1 MSFVGDLAFSDQR
14 ALEQDAAENPATAA
28 PEPGFWDGGFD
39 AVGGGLA
46 RGSFEAATAVQAG
59 FNNLWISGLDTA
71 AGILLPE
78 PRSGG
83 TPNVTGA
90 ERTFREDQS
99 AANAEMITSLRPSA
113 ETSGLAAQII
123 SEVSA
128 VIPRTVGGFVAAG
141 PVGGAIAAGGPAGYS
156 GEIVAESEGIDPG
169 TARVKGLIDAAT
181 YGVGAVLPA
190 ARIMKSVLPD
200 LAVTTAAN
208 VGLGVASRG
217 GTAALLEAN
226 GYAQQAQQYKAL
238 DSTGLMVDAVL
249 GAAFWGVGR
258 GFRPAAADVD
268 ASLAA
273 NNGLHHQN
281 GTAPGTPTD
290 PRSSVSHQNALD
302 QAIAQLSRGEPVN
315 VGPMLEGATFIRSDR
330 IGPEKQFL
338 RQQAEQEVFSTAR
351 AELEPIAAAGLPNVK
366 DLRTELAGLKRSLDG
381 LDASYRDT
389 AKSFQRQGMTR
400 KQAERATRDSIAEQR
415 QTAETRSGEIEQSLA
430 GNRAA
435 ERAGAELAQI
445 NRGETPGRLEPQVQQ
460 RADEMGS
467 GFKRSALAR
476 GVSPDHGAALMKLAG
491 KELET
496 LLRQGGHKVDELAV
510 RAPDQEVPAVAPAKA
525 PEPALVVDG
534 AAAARPDAAPTIEQ
548 TAPMPAPAERGTA
561 PEAVADPLANID
573 QALPDLVNSIMS
585 GERDVQI
592 PTGLLNED
600 GSAATVSAREL
611 LNQADADIARAKNDS
626 NGFLAAALCALRFGN

>member
-1 MSFVGDLAFSDQR
+1 MSFVGDFAFSDQR
-14 ALEQDAAENPATAA
+14 ALEQEAAQNPATTS
-28 PEPGFWDGGFD
+28 PEPGFWDGGLD
-39 AVGGGLA
+39 AVGSGLA
-46 RGSFEAATAVQAG
+46 RGSFEAAGSIQAG
-59 FNNLWISGLDTA
+59 FNNLWIAGLDTA
-71 AGILLPE
+71 ASILLPE
-78 PRSGG
+78 PRNGG
-83 TPNVTGA
+83 EANVTES

-99 AANAEMITSLRPSA
+99 AANAALITSLRPSA

-181 YGVGAVLPA
+181 YSIGAVLPA

-200 LAVTTAAN
+200 LAATTAAN
-208 VGLGVASRG
+208 VGLGIASRG

-226 GYAQQAQQYKAL
+226 GYTQQAQQYKAL
-238 DSTGLMVDAVL
+238 DGTGLMVDAVL

-268 ASLAA
+268 AGLAA

-290 PRSSVSHQNALD
+290 PRSSVAHQNALD
-302 QAIAQLSRGEPVN
+302 QAIAQLGRGEPVN
-315 VGPMLEGATFIRSDR
+315 VGALMDGATFIRSDR

-338 RQQAEQEVFSTAR
+338 RKQAEQEVFSTAR

-366 DLRTELAGLKRSLDG
+366 DLRTELDSLKRSRDG
-381 LDASYRDT
+381 LDATYRDT

-400 KQAERATRDSIAEQR
+400 KQAERATRDSVAEQR
-415 QTAETRSGEIEQSLA
+415 QAAQSRSDEIELSLA

-445 NRGETPGRLEPQVQQ
+445 SRGEIPARLEPHVQQ
-460 RADEMGS
+460 RAKEMES
-467 GFKRSALAR
+467 GFQQSALAR
-476 GVSPDHGAALMKLAG
+476 GVSPDHGAALMRLAG

-496 LLRQGGHKVDELAV
+496 LLRQAGHTVEEPTVRVSDE
-510 RAPDQEVPAVAPAKA
+510 EVTAPAPA
-525 PEPALVVDG
+525 RSTSSEPLVDG
-534 AAAARPDAAPTIEQ
+534 AALARPDASPQLEQVPAAPGEH
-548 TAPMPAPAERGTA
+548 APV
-561 PEAVADPLANID
+561 PESIADPLANID
-573 QALPDLVNSIMS
+573 QALPDLMNSILS

-592 PTGLLNED
+592 PTGLMNED
-600 GSAATVSAREL
+600 GSVATASARDL

-626 NGFLAAALCALRFGN
+626 KGFLAAAVCALRFGN

>member
-1 MSFVGDLAFSDQR
+1 MSFVGDLAFNDQR
-14 ALEQDAAENPATAA
+14 ALEQDAAENPATSA

-39 AVGGGLA
+39 AIGTGLA
-46 RGSFEAATAVQAG
+46 RGSFEAATSVQAG
-59 FNNLWISGLDTA
+59 FSNLWISGLDAA
-71 AGILLPE
+71 AGVLLPE
-78 PRSGG
+78 PRGGG

-90 ERTFREDQS
+90 ERAFREDQS
-99 AANAEMITSLRPSA
+99 AANAELITSLRPSA
-113 ETSGLAAQII
+113 ETSGMAAQII
-123 SEVSA
+123 GEVSA
-128 VIPRTVGGFVAAG
+128 VIPRTVGGFVMAG

-169 TARVKGLIDAAT
+169 TARVKGMIDAAT

-190 ARIMKSVLPD
+190 ARILKSVIPD

-208 VGLGVASRG
+208 VGLGIASRG
-217 GTAALLEAN
+217 GTAALLKAN
-226 GYAQQAQQYKAL
+226 GYTQQAQQYKAL

-268 ASLAA
+268 AGLAA

-290 PRSSVSHQNALD
+290 PRSSVAHQNALD

-315 VGPMLEGATFIRSDR
+315 VGALMDGATFIRSDR
-330 IGPEKQFL
+330 IGPQKQFL
-338 RQQAEQEVFSTAR
+338 RQQAEQEVFSGAR
-351 AELEPIAAAGLPNVK
+351 AELEPIAASGLPNVK
-366 DLRTELAGLKRSLDG
+366 DLRTELQGLKRSLDG
-381 LDASYRDT
+381 LDATYRDT
-389 AKSFQRQGMTR
+389 AKSFQRQGMSR

-415 QTAETRSGEIEQSLA
+415 QTAQTRSGEIEQSLA

-445 NRGETPGRLEPQVQQ
+445 NRGEVPARLEPQVQQ
-460 RADEMGS
+460 RADEMGN

-496 LLRQGGHKVDELAV
+496 LLRQGGHKFDEPGV
-510 RAPDQEVPAVAPAKA
+510 RPPAEETPAVAPVRVPELA
-525 PEPALVVDG
+525 PVVDG
-534 AAAARPDAAPTIEQ
+534 AASARSDAAPAPEQ
-548 TAPMPAPAERGTA
+548 VAPGPAERSSTPDA
-561 PEAVADPLANID
+561 LADPLANID
-573 QALPDLVNSIMS
+573 QALPDLVSSIMS

-600 GSAATVSAREL
+600 GTAVTVSARDL
-611 LNQADADIARAKNDS
+611 LNQADAEIVRAKNDS
-626 NGFLAAALCALRFGN
+626 KGFLAAALCALRFGN

>member
-1 MSFVGDLAFSDQR
+1 MSFVGDLAFNDQR
-14 ALEQDAAENPATAA
+14 ALEQDAAANPVTTA
-28 PEPGFWDGGFD
+28 PEPGFWDGGLD
-39 AVGGGLA
+39 AVGSGLA
-46 RGSFEAATAVQAG
+46 RGSFEAATSVQAG
-59 FNNLWISGLDTA
+59 FNNLWISGLDA
-71 AGILLPE
+71 AASVLLPE
-78 PRSGG
+78 PRGGG

-90 ERTFREDQS
+90 ERAFREDQS

-113 ETSGLAAQII
+113 ETSGMAAQII

-141 PVGGAIAAGGPAGYS
+141 PVGGAIAAGAPAGYS

-169 TARVKGLIDAAT
+169 TARVKGMIDAAT

-190 ARIMKSVLPD
+190 ARILKSVVPD

-217 GTAALLEAN
+217 GTSALLEAN
-226 GYAQQAQQYKAL
+226 GYTQQAQQYKAL
-238 DSTGLMVDAVL
+238 DGTGLMVDAVL

-281 GTAPGTPTD
+281 GTAPGTPTN
-290 PRSSVSHQNALD
+290 PHSSVAHQNALD

-315 VGPMLEGATFIRSDR
+315 VAALVDGTTFIRSDR

-338 RQQAEQEVFSTAR
+338 RQQAEQEVFSNAR
-351 AELEPIAAAGLPNVK
+351 AELEPIATAGLPNVK
-366 DLRTELAGLKRSLDG
+366 DLRTELQGLKRSLDG
-381 LDASYRDT
+381 LDATYRDT
-389 AKSFQRQGMTR
+389 AKSFQRQGMSR

-415 QTAETRSGEIEQSLA
+415 QTAETRAGEIEQSLA

-445 NRGETPGRLEPQVQQ
+445 NRGEVPARLEQQVQQ
-460 RADEMGS
+460 RTDEMGN

-496 LLRQGGHKVDELAV
+496 LLRQGGHKVDEPAV
-510 RAPDQEVPAVAPAKA
+510 RPSAEEVQAAASVKAVEQAPIA
-525 PEPALVVDG
+525 DG
-534 AAAARPDAAPTIEQ
+534 APAARPDAAPRTEQ
-548 TAPMPAPAERGTA
+548 ADPTPAPAERVEA
-561 PEAVADPLANID
+561 PEALADPLANID
-573 QALPDLVNSIMS
+573 QALPDLMNSIMS
-585 GERDVQI
+585 GERDLQI

-611 LNQADADIARAKNDS
+611 LNQADADIARAQNDS
-626 NGFLAAALCALRFGN
+626 KGFLAAALCALRFGN

>member
-1 MSFVGDLAFSDQR
+1 M
-14 ALEQDAAENPATAA
+14 
-28 PEPGFWDGGFD
+28 
-39 AVGGGLA
+39 
-46 RGSFEAATAVQAG
+46 
-59 FNNLWISGLDTA
+59 
-71 AGILLPE
+71 
-78 PRSGG
+78 
-83 TPNVTGA
+83 
-90 ERTFREDQS
+90 
-99 AANAEMITSLRPSA
+99 
-113 ETSGLAAQII
+113 
-123 SEVSA
+123 
-128 VIPRTVGGFVAAG
+128 
-141 PVGGAIAAGGPAGYS
+141 
-156 GEIVAESEGIDPG
+156 
-169 TARVKGLIDAAT
+169 IDAAT

-190 ARIMKSVLPD
+190 ARILKSVIPD

-208 VGLGVASRG
+208 VGLGIASRG

-226 GYAQQAQQYKAL
+226 GYTQQAQQYKAL

-268 ASLAA
+268 AGLAA

-290 PRSSVSHQNALD
+290 PRSSVAHQNALD

-315 VGPMLEGATFIRSDR
+315 VGALMDGATFIRSDR
-330 IGPEKQFL
+330 IGPQKQFL
-338 RQQAEQEVFSTAR
+338 RQQAEQEVFSGAR

-366 DLRTELAGLKRSLDG
+366 DLRTELQGLKRSLDG
-381 LDASYRDT
+381 LDATYRDT
-389 AKSFQRQGMTR
+389 AKSFQRQGMSR

-415 QTAETRSGEIEQSLA
+415 QTAQARSGEIEQSLA

-445 NRGETPGRLEPQVQQ
+445 NRGEIPARLEPQVQQ
-460 RADEMGS
+460 RADEMGN

-496 LLRQGGHKVDELAV
+496 LLRQGGRKVDEPVVRPPAEEAPAAAPV
-510 RAPDQEVPAVAPAKA
+510 RAPESSPVIEGAVS
-525 PEPALVVDG
+525 
-534 AAAARPDAAPTIEQ
+534 ARPDSAPAPEQ
-548 TAPMPAPAERGTA
+548 VAPGPAERTSA
-561 PEAVADPLANID
+561 PDALADPLANID
-573 QALPDLVNSIMS
+573 QALPDLVSSIMS

-600 GSAATVSAREL
+600 GSAVTVSARDL
-611 LNQADADIARAKNDS
+611 LNQADAEIVRAKNDS
-626 NGFLAAALCALRFGN
+626 KGFLAAALCALRFGN

>member
-1 MSFVGDLAFSDQR
+1 MSFVGDLAFNDQR
-14 ALEQDAAENPATAA
+14 ALEQDAAENPATSA

-39 AVGGGLA
+39 AIGTGLA
-46 RGSFEAATAVQAG
+46 RGSFEAATSVQAG
-59 FNNLWISGLDTA
+59 FSNLWISGLDAA
-71 AGILLPE
+71 AGVLLPE
-78 PRSGG
+78 PRGG
-83 TPNVTGA
+83 GRPNVTGA
-90 ERTFREDQS
+90 ERAFREDQS
-99 AANAEMITSLRPSA
+99 AANAELITSLRPSA
-113 ETSGLAAQII
+113 ETSGMAAQII
-123 SEVSA
+123 GEVSA
-128 VIPRTVGGFVAAG
+128 VIPRTVGGFVMAG

-169 TARVKGLIDAAT
+169 TARVKGMIDAAT

-190 ARIMKSVLPD
+190 ARILKSVIPD

-208 VGLGVASRG
+208 VGLGIASRG

-226 GYAQQAQQYKAL
+226 GYTQQAQQYKAL

-268 ASLAA
+268 AGLSA

-290 PRSSVSHQNALD
+290 PRSSVAHQNALD

-315 VGPMLEGATFIRSDR
+315 VGALMDGATFIRGDR
-330 IGPEKQFL
+330 IGPQKQFL
-338 RQQAEQEVFSTAR
+338 RQQAEQEVFSGAR

-366 DLRTELAGLKRSLDG
+366 DLRTELQGLKRSLDG
-381 LDASYRDT
+381 LDATYRDT
-389 AKSFQRQGMTR
+389 AKRFQRQGMSR
-400 KQAERATRDSIAEQR
+400 KQAERATRDNIAEQR
-415 QTAETRSGEIEQSLA
+415 QTAQARSGEIEQSLA
-430 GNRAA
+430 DNRAA

-445 NRGETPGRLEPQVQQ
+445 NRGEIPARLEPQVQQ
-460 RADEMGS
+460 RADEMGN

-496 LLRQGGHKVDELAV
+496 LLRQGGHKVDEPVV
-510 RAPDQEVPAVAPAKA
+510 RPPAEETPAVAPVRVPELA
-525 PEPALVVDG
+525 PVVDG
-534 AAAARPDAAPTIEQ
+534 AASARSDAAPAPEQ
-548 TAPMPAPAERGTA
+548 VAPGPAERSSTPDA
-561 PEAVADPLANID
+561 LADPLANID

-600 GSAATVSAREL
+600 GTAVTVSARDL
-611 LNQADADIARAKNDS
+611 LNQADAEIVRAKNDS
-626 NGFLAAALCALRFGN
+626 KGFLAAALCALRFGN

>member
-1 MSFVGDLAFSDQR
+1 MSFVGDLAFNDQR
-14 ALEQDAAENPATAA
+14 ALEQDAAENPATSA

-39 AVGGGLA
+39 AIGTGLA
-46 RGSFEAATAVQAG
+46 RGSFEAATSVQAG
-59 FNNLWISGLDTA
+59 FSNLWISGLDAA
-71 AGILLPE
+71 AGVLLPE
-78 PRSGG
+78 PRGGG

-90 ERTFREDQS
+90 ERAFREDQS

-113 ETSGLAAQII
+113 ETSGMAAQII
-123 SEVSA
+123 NEVSA
-128 VIPRTVGGFVAAG
+128 VIPRTVGGFVMAG

-169 TARVKGLIDAAT
+169 TARVKGMIDAAT
-181 YGVGAVLPA
+181 YGIGAVLPA
-190 ARIMKSVLPD
+190 ARILKSVVPD

-208 VGLGVASRG
+208 VGLGIASRG

-226 GYAQQAQQYKAL
+226 GYTQQAQQYKAL

-268 ASLAA
+268 AGLAA

-290 PRSSVSHQNALD
+290 PRSSVAHQNALD

-315 VGPMLEGATFIRSDR
+315 VGALMDGATFIRGDR
-330 IGPEKQFL
+330 IGPQKQFL
-338 RQQAEQEVFSTAR
+338 RQQAEHEVFSGAR

-366 DLRTELAGLKRSLDG
+366 DLRTELQGLKRSLDG
-381 LDASYRDT
+381 LDATYRDT
-389 AKSFQRQGMTR
+389 AKSFQRQGMSR

-415 QTAETRSGEIEQSLA
+415 QAAQARSGEIEQSLA

-445 NRGETPGRLEPQVQQ
+445 NRGEVPARLEPQVRQ
-460 RADEMGS
+460 RADDIGN

-496 LLRQGGHKVDELAV
+496 LLRQGGHKVDEPVV
-510 RAPDQEVPAVAPAKA
+510 RPPAEDAPAVAPVRALETA
-525 PEPALVVDG
+525 PIVEG
-534 AAAARPDAAPTIEQ
+534 AASARPDAAPAPEQ
-548 TAPMPAPAERGTA
+548 VAPGTAERTSA
-561 PEAVADPLANID
+561 PDALADPLANID
-573 QALPDLVNSIMS
+573 QALPDLVSSIMS

-600 GSAATVSAREL
+600 GSAVTVSARDL
-611 LNQADADIARAKNDS
+611 LNQADADIVRAKNDS
-626 NGFLAAALCALRFGN
+626 KGFLAAALCALRFGN

>member
-1 MSFVGDLAFSDQR
+1 MSFVGDLAFNDQR
-14 ALEQDAAENPATAA
+14 ALEQDAAENPATSA

-39 AVGGGLA
+39 AIGTGLA
-46 RGSFEAATAVQAG
+46 RGSFEAATSVQAG
-59 FNNLWISGLDTA
+59 FSNLWISGLDAA
-71 AGILLPE
+71 AGVLLPE
-78 PRSGG
+78 PRGGG

-90 ERTFREDQS
+90 ERAFREDQS
-99 AANAEMITSLRPSA
+99 VANAEMITSLRPSA
-113 ETSGLAAQII
+113 ETSGMAAQII
-123 SEVSA
+123 GEVSA
-128 VIPRTVGGFVAAG
+128 VIPRTVGGFVMAG

-169 TARVKGLIDAAT
+169 TARVKGMIDAAT

-190 ARIMKSVLPD
+190 ARILKSVIPD

-226 GYAQQAQQYKAL
+226 GYTQQAQQYKAL

-258 GFRPAAADVD
+258 GFRPRASDVD
-268 ASLAA
+268 ASLTA

-290 PRSSVSHQNALD
+290 PRSSVAHQNALD

-315 VGPMLEGATFIRSDR
+315 VGALMDGATFIRGDR
-330 IGPEKQFL
+330 IGPQKQFL
-338 RQQAEQEVFSTAR
+338 RQQAEQEVFSGAR

-366 DLRTELAGLKRSLDG
+366 DLRTELQGLKRSLDG
-381 LDASYRDT
+381 LDATYRDT
-389 AKSFQRQGMTR
+389 AKNFQRQGMSR

-415 QTAETRSGEIEQSLA
+415 QTAQARSGEIEQSLA
-430 GNRAA
+430 DNRAA

-445 NRGETPGRLEPQVQQ
+445 NRGEIPARLEPQVQ
-460 RADEMGS
+460 RRVSEMGN

-496 LLRQGGHKVDELAV
+496 LLRQGGRKVDEPVVRPPAEEAPAVVPV
-510 RAPDQEVPAVAPAKA
+510 RAPESAP
-525 PEPALVVDG
+525 VVEG
-534 AAAARPDAAPTIEQ
+534 AASARPDSAPAPEQ
-548 TAPMPAPAERGTA
+548 VAPGPAERSSTPDA
-561 PEAVADPLANID
+561 LADPLANID

-600 GSAATVSAREL
+600 GSAVTVSARDL
-611 LNQADADIARAKNDS
+611 LNQADAEIVRAKNDS
-626 NGFLAAALCALRFGN
+626 KGFLAAALCALRFGN

>member
-1 MSFVGDLAFSDQR
+1 MSFVGDLAFNDQR
-14 ALEQDAAENPATAA
+14 ALEQDAAENPATSA

-39 AVGGGLA
+39 AIGTGLA
-46 RGSFEAATAVQAG
+46 RGSFEAATSVQAG
-59 FNNLWISGLDTA
+59 FSNLWISGLDAA
-71 AGILLPE
+71 AGVLLPE
-78 PRSGG
+78 PRGGG

-90 ERTFREDQS
+90 ERAFREDQS
-99 AANAEMITSLRPSA
+99 AANAELITSLRPSA
-113 ETSGLAAQII
+113 ETSGMAAQII
-123 SEVSA
+123 GEVSA
-128 VIPRTVGGFVAAG
+128 VIPRTVGGFVMAG

-156 GEIVAESEGIDPG
+156 GEIVAESEGIAPG
-169 TARVKGLIDAAT
+169 TARVKGMIDAAT

-190 ARIMKSVLPD
+190 ARILKSIIPD

-226 GYAQQAQQYKAL
+226 GYTQQAQQYKAL

-258 GFRPAAADVD
+258 GFRPRASDVD
-268 ASLAA
+268 ASLTA

-290 PRSSVSHQNALD
+290 PRSSVAHQSALD

-315 VGPMLEGATFIRSDR
+315 VGALVDGATFIRSDR
-330 IGPEKQFL
+330 IGPQKQFL
-338 RQQAEQEVFSTAR
+338 RQQAEQEVFSGAR
-351 AELEPIAAAGLPNVK
+351 VELEPIAAAGLPNVK
-366 DLRTELAGLKRSLDG
+366 DLRTELQGLKRSLDG
-381 LDASYRDT
+381 LDSTYRDT
-389 AKSFQRQGMTR
+389 AKSFQRQGMSR
-400 KQAERATRDSIAEQR
+400 KQAERAARDSIAEQR
-415 QTAETRSGEIEQSLA
+415 QAAQVRSGEIEQSLA

-435 ERAGAELAQI
+435 ERAGAELAQM
-445 NRGETPGRLEPQVQQ
+445 NRGEVPARLVQQVQQ
-460 RADEMGS
+460 RADEMGN

-496 LLRQGGHKVDELAV
+496 LLRQGGHKVDEPVV
-510 RAPDQEVPAVAPAKA
+510 RPPAEETPAVTPVRVPELAP
-525 PEPALVVDG
+525 VVDG
-534 AAAARPDAAPTIEQ
+534 AASARSDAAPAPEQ
-548 TAPMPAPAERGTA
+548 VAPGPAERTSA
-561 PEAVADPLANID
+561 PDALADPLANID

-600 GSAATVSAREL
+600 GSAVTVSARDL
-611 LNQADADIARAKNDS
+611 LSQADAEIVRAKNDS
-626 NGFLAAALCALRFGN
+626 KGFLAAALCALRFGN

>member
-1 MSFVGDLAFSDQR
+1 MSFVGDLAFDDQR
-14 ALEQDAAENPATAA
+14 TLEQDAAENPATTL

-39 AVGGGLA
+39 AIGSGLA
-46 RGSFEAATAVQAG
+46 RGSFEAATSVQAG

-78 PRSGG
+78 PRGGG

-90 ERTFREDQS
+90 ELSFREDQS

-141 PVGGAIAAGGPAGYS
+141 PVGGALAAGGPAGYS

-181 YGVGAVLPA
+181 YGIGAVLPA
-190 ARIMKSVLPD
+190 ARIMKSVIPD

-226 GYAQQAQQYKAL
+226 GYTQQAQQYKAL

-268 ASLAA
+268 ASLTA

-290 PRSSVSHQNALD
+290 PRSSVAHQNALD

-315 VGPMLEGATFIRSDR
+315 VGALVDGASFIRSDR
-330 IGPEKQFL
+330 IGPQKQFL

-351 AELEPIAAAGLPNVK
+351 AELEPIAAAGLPNIK
-366 DLRTELAGLKRSLDG
+366 DLRAELDGLKRSLDG

-400 KQAERATRDSIAEQR
+400 KQAERATRDSITQQR
-415 QTAETRSGEIEQSLA
+415 QAAQERSGEIEQALA

-445 NRGETPGRLEPQVQQ
+445 NRGETPTRLEQHVQQ
-460 RADEMGS
+460 RTDEMGN

-491 KELET
+491 KELDT
-496 LLRQGGHKVDELAV
+496 LLRQGGHKLD
-510 RAPDQEVPAVAPAKA
+510 
-525 PEPALVVDG
+525 EPALRATDENVPPVASGKAPDPAPVVDG
-534 AAAARPDAAPTIEQ
+534 SASARPDVASRTEQ
-548 TAPMPAPAERGTA
+548 TAPVPDDRAPT
-561 PEAVADPLANID
+561 PEAIADPLANID
-573 QALPDLVNSIMS
+573 QALPDLMNSIMS

-600 GSAATVSAREL
+600 GSALTVSARDL

-626 NGFLAAALCALRFGN
+626 KGFLAAALCALRFGN